1 MMSEQLKDKILRY
14 FKESGTKPLSVN
26 ELEEIFDMEQ
36 TEDFKNLVKTLNEL
50 ENSGELIRT
59 RKNRF
64 GLPEKMNLIRGKIE
78 MNKKGFAF
86 LIHEDE
92 NEQDIYIHSSDLSS
106 AMHNDIVIVRIE
118 KQGSRENRAEGVV
131 IRIIERAVRQ
141 IVGTFE
147 DNRDRKSTRLNSSH
161 VAISYAVF
169 CLKKKK

>member
-86 LIHEDE
+86 LIPEDE

-106 AMHNDIVIVRIE
+106 AMHNDTVIVRIE
-118 KQGSRENRAEGVV
+118 KKGVRENRPEGVV
-131 IRIIERAVRQ
+131 IRILERANNQ
-141 IVGTFE
+141 IVGTYE
-147 DNRDRKSTRLNSSH
+147 DSH
-161 VAISYAVF
+161 EFGFVIPD
-169 CLKKKK
+169 